1 MLSPHEFATLMLI
14 SSGPHTRTDTSSD
27 TSSDHPEIDPVDLDA
42 LIARQLVSY
51 ESSDERSRPRITD
64 HGRSMLKAV
73 GRDC

>member
-14 SSGPHTRTDTSSD
+14 GSGPHTRTD

-51 ESSDERSRPRITD
+51 ESSDERSRPQITA